1 MLIET
6 ISFEEVSKYQK
17 LKLLININKKY
28 SRWAYCNNYYLFLQ
42 LIANKF
48 VIDLL

>member
-17 LKLLININKKY
+17 LKLLINKY
-28 SRWAYCNNYYLFLQ
+28 EIRNTADGLIVIIIIYFYNWLQ
-42 LIANKF
+42 TS
-48 VIDLL
+48 LL